1 MISIYPDIKEDYL
14 AVIKHPMD
22 LVTLSDCL
30 QGNSVIDEE
39 DYYVK
44 VISIFQNA
52 VDFNSMK
59 HEVIKEEIENGSE
72 EEKDEVKEDEVEV
85 EVEREED
92 PLTRRLVSRSAHLAQ
107 YAKWLCLE
115 ALPVVADKE
124 RENR

>member
-1 MISIYPDIKEDYL
+1 MYPDIEEDYL

-22 LVTLSDCL
+22 LTTLSNCL
-30 QGNSVIDEE
+30 LGNSVIDEE

-59 HEVIKEEIENGSE
+59 HEQILEEVEKGSE
-72 EEKDEVKEDEVEV
+72 EEKDEDKEDEVGV